1 MIQVQAPDGTVV
13 QFPAGTSHDIIK
25 QVMRKNFGG
34 PQPAQ
39 AAPSP
44 SAPAEE
50 GGFSYTDPS
59 GAVTNDPA
67 VARRWQAE
75 SKAQPGP
82 QAQPA
87 TVGTSLAQGFTDPI
101 HGGAQLLVNALPSGV
116 TNAVNDATAWVN
128 RQPVIGPVTRAL
140 GMTPATPEQ
149 INQGVAQRETDYQAR
164 RAASISPTLS
174 GLITGKQQTPGMD
187 WGRMG
192 GQIAAGVVG
201 ARALPVGSSLLG
213 SAAAGAASGGAMAS
227 LDPVTDPKAD
237 YWDEK
242 KRQTEMGAVVGAA
255 AGPAG
260 FLLGRAIAPRID
272 PNVRSLRDAGVDM
285 TTGQILGGTVRRV
298 EGASTSIPLV
308 GDQIM
313 AAQRRSL
320 ESFNRATANRVLEP
334 LGATV
339 PDNIPVGRDMVGY
352 VARQIGQTYDD
363 AIAAA
368 RPFGPD
374 QQFAAELQQLGQQ
387 FLTPDSQRI
396 FINWVRNNVVSRIN
410 NGQLDGQ
417 AFQTIKSELGR
428 VGRLYGGSANAAER
442 ELADAFTGLQSSLYG
457 LLGRTNPQ
465 IEPALRAADRAYAM
479 SVRMTDAAGRVGATE
494 GVFTPQ
500 QLSSAVRNADRS
512 VRHGAYARGDALLQE
527 LSDAGRA
534 VLPNTIPDSGTTTR
548 AMLNAGSLGALGVGT
563 ATGAVNPAVLA
574 GAGAAYGAYT
584 TPMQR
589 ALAEALLRRRPQAV
603 ETVGNQIAQSGAWS
617 SLPLTTTLVAPQLFA
632 PSP

>member
-1 MIQVQAPDGTVV
+1 MIQIQAPDGTLV
-13 QFPAGTSHDIIK
+13 QFPAGTPDDTIV
-25 QVMRKNFGG
+25 QVMRKNYGR
-34 PQPAQ
+34 PQPAG
-39 AAPSP
+39 
-44 SAPAEE
+44 E

-59 GAVTNDPA
+59 GAVTADPA
-67 VARRWQAE
+67 VARRWQEQAQ
-75 SKAQPGP
+75 AQPGP

-101 HGGAQLLVNALPSGV
+101 HGGAQLLANALPSGV

-149 INQGVAQRETDYQAR
+149 INQGVTQRETDYQAQR
-164 RAASISPTLS
+164 TAAGDS
-174 GLITGKQQTPGMD
+174 GMD
-187 WGRMG
+187 WGRLG

-201 ARALPVGSSLLG
+201 ARALPVGNSLLG

-227 LDPVTDPKAD
+227 LDPVTDPTAD

-272 PNVRSLRDAGVDM
+272 PNVRTLRDAGVDM

-334 LGATV
+334 LGVTV

-363 AIAAA
+363 AIAGA

-387 FLTPDSQRI
+387 FLTPDSQRT
-396 FINWVRNNVVSRIN
+396 FINWVRNNVISRIN
-410 NGQLDGQ
+410 NGQIDGQ

-428 VGRLYGGSANAAER
+428 VGRLYNGSANASER
-442 ELADAFTGLQSSLYG
+442 ELGEAFTSLQGSLYG
-457 LLGRTNPQ
+457 LLGRSNPQ

-500 QLSSAVRNADRS
+500 QLSGAVRNADRS
-512 VRHGAYARGDALLQE
+512 VRHGAYARGDALLQD

-534 VLPNTIPDSGTTTR
+534 VLPSAIPDSGTTTR
-548 AMLNAGSLGALGVGT
+548 AMLNAGSLGAALGIGT
-563 ATGAVNPAVLA
+563 ATGAVNPGILA

-584 TPMQR
+584 TPMQQ
-589 ALAEALLRRRPQAV
+589 ALAAALLARRPRAV
-603 ETVGNQIAQSGAWS
+603 EAMGNQIARSGAWG
-617 SLPLTTTLVAPQLFA
+617 SLPLTTTLVAPQLFQ

>member
-39 AAPSP
+39 AAP

-116 TNAVNDATAWVN
+116 TNAVNDAAAWVN

-164 RAASISPTLS
+164 RVAA
-174 GLITGKQQTPGMD
+174 GDAGMD
-187 WGRMG
+187 WGRLG
-192 GQIAAGVVG
+192 GQAAAGLIG
-201 ARALPVGSSLLG
+201 ARALPVGNSVLG
-213 SAAAGAASGGAMAS
+213 STAAGAVSGGVMSS

-242 KRQTEMGAVVGAA
+242 KRQTEMGAAVGAA
-255 AGPAG
+255 LGPAG

-272 PNVRSLRDAGVDM
+272 PNVRSLRDARVDM
-285 TTGQILGGTVRRV
+285 TIGQILGGILRRV

-320 ESFNRATANRVLEP
+320 KSFNRATANRVLEP
-334 LGATV
+334 LGVTV

-374 QQFAAELQQLGQQ
+374 AQFAAELQQIGQQ

-396 FINWVRNNVVSRIN
+396 FINWVRNNVLSRIN

-417 AFQTIKSELGR
+417 AFQTIKSELAR

-574 GAGAAYGAYT
+574 GAGAVYGAYT

-589 ALAEALLRRRPQAV
+589 ALAEALLWRRPQAM
-603 ETVGNQIAQSGAWS
+603 EAMGNQIARSGAWG